1 MSKAW
6 EGRRG
11 TSHPL
16 ETSGDIR
23 FVRVLAFGPDADLW
37 LPYVRAAWR
46 SLLLSEASS
55 GVRGYCVP
63 FARML
68 ESLYQRGWVWRRGFK
83 MDGGLNSE
91 PYDVGVLGW
100 AVMR

>member
-1 MSKAW
+1 M
-6 EGRRG
+6 
-11 TSHPL
+11 